1 MNGHSRIRLSLSAV
15 VIIGVLMVFGQTSA
29 FAQSAEPQGNGAT
42 PAQLGSFLLFGG
54 AYQQVDAA
62 TGLCTGQCGVI
73 NQWTGGKPFIGDPK
87 ARTAPLVL
95 GRDRRGAT
103 DPRRITAHERQR
115 RSCAHIFCL
124 RPGALIAY
132 WAVEPPSMTNSLP
145 VTYEDSS
152 EARYST
158 P

>member
-1 MNGHSRIRLSLSAV
+1 MPCLETLSEINRQAMLSFPCLEPAMTPWSPLRQSRPQSKISLVTRA
-15 VIIGVLMVFGQTSA
+15 
-29 FAQSAEPQGNGAT
+29 
-42 PAQLGSFLLFGG
+42 
-54 AYQQVDAA
+54 
-62 TGLCTGQCGVI
+62 GLHLRDD
-73 NQWTGGKPFIGDPK
+73 KPFIGDPK